1 MMNVAGDYGNAFI
14 ENAPYTNKFAQ
25 YHFNFWQYIDYYSY
39 WHGTATA
46 YTPPEY
52 YDELAQKDWQQ
63 KWFEFGM
70 LNIPNPTYTDAAH
83 KNGVLSLAGIFF
95 SNNDRGQQTYKQMIV
110 KDEQGDFPVAGKLI
124 EMAEYFGYD
133 GYFINQEEIG
143 PNVDTKDIP
152 DYIAFMKALQKGG
165 LYVQWYDS
173 LDTRTGANT
182 FARTFNDN
190 NISFLYDKSD
200 SKQVAQSFSL
210 ITAWA
215 PAKSLRPKT
224 I

>member
-1 MMNVAGDYGNAFI
+1 MLVSGLPLTAYAGDTWPFTGDSAPGANQPNVHGYTSSHIANWSPATDPDAELLRSRVPLQKRNAPFAATQANPALSADTQMINVAGDYGNAFI

-95 SNNDRGQQTYKQMIV
+95 PIMT
-110 KDEQGDFPVAGKLI
+110 
-124 EMAEYFGYD
+124 
-133 GYFINQEEIG
+133 
-143 PNVDTKDIP
+143 VD
-152 DYIAFMKALQKGG
+152 
-165 LYVQWYDS
+165 S
-173 LDTRTGANT
+173 RRTN
-182 FARTFNDN
+182 
-190 NISFLYDKSD
+190 K
-200 SKQVAQSFSL
+200 
-210 ITAWA
+210 
-215 PAKSLRPKT
+215 
-224 I
+224 